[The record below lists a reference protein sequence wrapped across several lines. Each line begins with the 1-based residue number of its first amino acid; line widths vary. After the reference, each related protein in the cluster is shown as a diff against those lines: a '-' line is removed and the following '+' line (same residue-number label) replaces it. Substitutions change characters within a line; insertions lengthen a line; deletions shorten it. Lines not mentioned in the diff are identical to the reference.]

1 MAADEDWFVH
11 QLSVEVRY
19 ARGMVYLDRC
29 GSTMNA
35 LTKELGPPFIGAV
48 PQMHQAQLVSQ
59 VERLNVVYN
68 ADRLV
73 VSQMWPENRARIEP
87 TAKAAWKVVAEQL
100 EVADQV
106 VRLGVR
112 SWLWLPVASSKEGHA
127 RLRNGGVI
135 RATPQ
140 YEAVFGAPAGTGV
153 VTLHELADGLHRRVS
168 TEVVTL
174 VAPAESLPRDLADR
188 VPAHAI
194 QLDID
199 TARAAEA
206 GGTFKLGPGQL
217 KDFIRSSIVEAQTQ
231 ARALGTLLQE
241 SAPN

>member
-1 MAADEDWFVH
+1 MPADRDWFVH
-11 QLSVEVRY
+11 QLAVEVRY

-29 GSTMNA
+29 GATMNA

-59 VERLNVVYN
+59 VERLNVVYS

-73 VSQMWPENRARIEP
+73 VSQVWPENRARFEP

-106 VRLGVR
+106 VRVGVR
-112 SWLWLPVASSKEGHA
+112 SWLWLPVASSEEGHA
-127 RLRNGGVI
+127 RLRDSGII
-135 RATPQ
+135 RPTPH
-140 YEAVFGAPAGTGV
+140 YEAVFGVPTATGV
-153 VTLHELADGLHRRVS
+153 VTVHDLADGLHRRIS
-168 TEVVTL
+168 TDVVTL
-174 VAPAESLPRDLADR
+174 GESNESLPRDVADR

-194 QLDID
+194 QVDID

-206 GGTFKLGPGQL
+206 GATFKLGPGQL
-217 KDFIRSSIVEAQTQ
+217 KDFVRSAIVEAQAQ
-231 ARALGTLLQE
+231 ARALGSLLE
-241 SAPN
+241 KKAPE